1 MNKWL
6 LSVEDSV
13 VVATLNFQEFMLDWK
28 TMKYLDGSTE
38 WLLVGD
44 CQNLI
49 QINLQDLLQQHLN
62 HQQQPTVR
70 ATFVS
75 NHLRSTCRACRVS
88 QQVLDAKLFVK
99 NPKRHKIKR
108 LNFFL
113 IIIRQIEERSAML
126 C

>member
-49 QINLQDLLQQHLN
+49 QINLQDLFQQHLD
-62 HQQQPTVR
+62 HQQQQTVR

-75 NHLRSTCRACRVS
+75 NHLMSTYRVS
-88 QQVLDAKLFVK
+88 QQGLDANVAKLFM
-99 NPKRHKIKR
+99 
-108 LNFFL
+108 F
-113 IIIRQIEERSAML
+113 
-126 C
+126 